1 MTGELRVNHGGLD
14 AASQDLA
21 AAVKAIDDRLDRL
34 ESELAPLRGDWSGQ
48 AQQAYTV
55 AKAQWDHAMA
65 DMRVILAQT
74 SANVAQSNADYLD
87 ADRRGAGS
95 FGG

>member
-21 AAVKAIDDRLDRL
+21 TAVKAIDDRLNRL
-34 ESELAPLRGDWSGQ
+34 ESELAPLRSDWSGE

-55 AKAQWDHAMA
+55 AKAKWDGAMQE
-65 DMRVILAQT
+65 MKSILAQT
-74 SANVAQSNADYLD
+74 STNVAQSNSDYLS
-87 ADRRGAGS
+87 ADRRGAS
-95 FGG
+95 AFGT

>member
-21 AAVKAIDDRLDRL
+21 AGVKAIDDRLNRL
-34 ESELAPLRGDWSGQ
+34 EAELEPLRGDWSGQ

-55 AKAQWDHAMA
+55 AKAKWDGAMQ
-65 DMRVILAQT
+65 DMKSILAQT
-74 SANVAQSNADYLD
+74 SANVSQSNSDYLS
-87 ADRRGAGS
+87 ADRRGASAFGS
-95 FGG
+95 